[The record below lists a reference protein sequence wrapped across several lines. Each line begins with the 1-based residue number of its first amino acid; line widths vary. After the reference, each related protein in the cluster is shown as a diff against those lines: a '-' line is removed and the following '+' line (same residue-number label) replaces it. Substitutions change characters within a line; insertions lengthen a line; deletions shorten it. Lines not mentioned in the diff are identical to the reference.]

1 MSFLWP
7 GLLTLLALLPFFGLL
22 YWLIQQER
30 HLGPRHSRLGLVAA
44 ARPPGLR
51 RHLPP
56 ALFLAA
62 LALLLVA
69 LARPQIVTAQPQKHG
84 TVILVFDVSAS
95 MAATDNAPTRL
106 AAAQAAA
113 RRFIAQRPE
122 TIDLGLV
129 AFATD
134 TVAQVAPTDDSDALL
149 AAIDA
154 LTPARSTSVGQG
166 LLAGLNLAAPA
177 LPDATAAPGAAPAA
191 LVLFSDGEN
200 KLNPEPLDAA
210 LLAVPMGVRVYPVA
224 FGSLKGTLLSV
235 EGFLVHT
242 QLEDEVLRDIATLT
256 GGTYFDGSLQPDL
269 QAVYRNLTLATV
281 SEAAHLEVTNWVVA
295 GALAVLLLG
304 AACSLLWFG
313 RLP

>member
-1 MSFLWP
+1 MTFLWP

-30 HLGPRHSRLGLVAA
+30 HLGPRHRRLGLVAA
-44 ARPPGLR
+44 ARSPGLR
-51 RHLPP
+51 RHVPP

-69 LARPQIVTAQPQKHG
+69 LARPQIVTAQPQQHG
-84 TVILVFDVSAS
+84 TIILVFDVSAS

-106 AAAQAAA
+106 GAALAEAKT
-113 RRFIAQRPE
+113 FIGERPE
-122 TIDLGLV
+122 AIEIGLV
-129 AFATD
+129 AFSND
-134 TVAQVAPTDDSDALL
+134 TVAQVAPTSDTKALF
-149 AAIDA
+149 AALEA

-166 LLAGLNLAAPA
+166 ILAGLSLLALEPSS
-177 LPDATAAPGAAPAA
+177 PTAAPGSAPAA

-200 KLNPEPLDAA
+200 KLDPEPLDAA
-210 LLAVPMGVRVYPVA
+210 RLAVPLGVRIYPVA

-242 QLEDEVLRDIATLT
+242 QLEDEVLRDIADLT
-256 GGTYFDGSLQPDL
+256 GGAYYDGGVQPDL

-281 SEAAHLEVTNWVVA
+281 SEAAQLEVTNWVVA
-295 GALAVLLLG
+295 GALGVLLLG